1 MRCTCTGCSSYTD
14 AEHKGKTIFVEDV
27 KNKPDRR
34 VTRTHVTPG
43 TCCMATP
50 TTYKSKQLLTQL
62 MGDSE
67 APHLSIMGYGRE
79 IYGKHCAEIYG
90 NELYANGAAKFD
102 ANDAQVWH
110 K

>member
-1 MRCTCTGCSSYTD
+1 MCPAGLNSSSEDETREIQHPVRCTYTGCSSYTD

-50 TTYKSKQLLTQL
+50 TTYTKQLLTQL
-62 MGDSE
+62 MRDSE
-67 APHLSIMGYGRE
+67 ATHLPILGYGRE
-79 IYGKHCAEIYG
+79 IYGKHCA
-90 NELYANGAAKFD
+90 
-102 ANDAQVWH
+102 
-110 K
+110 